1 MRKDQLKIAHIFVA
15 GNIGGIECLCRDYI
29 QYSEHEHIILVL
41 WGDGPILDELKKQ
54 GIRVIYLNFSRKNV
68 LGGYKKVR
76 DICENEHVDVIVAE
90 HEAIQSHIILMLFR
104 HFKTRMKTVAYAH
117 CHASFMCREKERR
130 GLVIRKMI
138 LARSLA
144 SADCV
149 VAISDAVA
157 NSLVQ
162 YFKTNRSH
170 IRVTYNGII
179 LPHQSGEGQETY
191 QFGKTG
197 KNIIYVGRLIEEKGV
212 QTIIGAMRLLD
223 DTYHLD
229 IVGDGIYRKH
239 LEELCHGLEDRVIF
253 HGFQTDVQ
261 RYLSKASVFV
271 HVPECE
277 EGFGLTVVESM
288 VAGNICIVGNR
299 GAMSELVNN
308 GEDGFLIESG
318 DSRRLADKIRYIF
331 EDMSDADR
339 SQMIRN
345 AQKKA
350 GEFSIECYTKKM
362 DALYSSICTKKEKIG
377 E

>member
-1 MRKDQLKIAHIFVA
+1 MKIAHLFVA

-29 QYSEHEHIILVL
+29 QRSRHEHIILVL
-41 WGDGPILDELKKQ
+41 WGDGPILDELKNQ
-54 GIRVIYLNFSRKNV
+54 GIRVIYLNLSRKDIF
-68 LGGYKKVR
+68 GGYKKVR
-76 DICENEHVDVIVAE
+76 AVCEHEHIDVIVAE

-104 HFKTRMKTVAYAH
+104 LFKTRMKTIAYAH
-117 CHASFMCREKERR
+117 CHASFMCRESERR
-130 GLVIRKMI
+130 GLIARKMI

-149 VAISDAVA
+149 IAISDTVA
-157 NSLVQ
+157 NSLAH
-162 YFKTNRSH
+162 YFKTDRSH
-170 IRVTYNGII
+170 IMVIYNGIV
-179 LPHQSGEGQETY
+179 LPHQRVEEQGISKFGQAC
-191 QFGKTG
+191 
-197 KNIIYVGRLIEEKGV
+197 KNVIYVGRLIEEKGV
-212 QTIIGAMRLLD
+212 QTIIGAMSFLD
-223 DTYHLD
+223 DTYHFD

-239 LEELCHGLEDRVIF
+239 LEELCHGLEDRVTF

-261 RYLSKASVFV
+261 RYLSEASVFV

-288 VAGNICIVGNR
+288 AAGNICIVGNR

-308 GEDGFLIESG
+308 GENGFLIESG
-318 DSRRLADKIRYIF
+318 DARRLADKIRYIF
-331 EDMSDADR
+331 EVMSDADR

-350 GEFSIECYTKKM
+350 GEFSIERYAKIM
-362 DALYSSICTKKEKIG
+362 DAFYSSICTNKGKIG